1 MQIYTNCQF
10 FCEEQWK
17 YRYPPFDDVWSR
29 GGIMYTAILGMYIT
43 IEREKYICC
52 TIVLGLFWRKTELS
66 VHEYYE

>member
-1 MQIYTNCQF
+1 MFGQ
-10 FCEEQWK
+10 E
-17 YRYPPFDDVWSR
+17 